1 MIGIDRASQSAAPHP
16 QPKTRAGWPAPAAGL
31 LALALYAR
39 TLAPGLT
46 WAHNGADGGD
56 FLAAAL
62 TGGAPHPPGYPT
74 YQLLLRAAIA
84 LFPGEPARAG
94 NWLSALCAAMA
105 TALLADL
112 ARRSLTGRRWR
123 GFIALVAALAWAA
136 SPMLWGQAVITEVYT
151 PNALFAVALLWLAWR
166 WRESL
171 DDGRP
176 RRWLIGAGF
185 ILGLGLG
192 NHLSLALMLPGLA
205 VWAWSNRRAKTN
217 KNGTRTSA
225 DERGR
230 ILSGVSAFI
239 RVHLRSD
246 LKTVA
251 LALAALALGLSVYAY
266 LPLAAASQP
275 PVNWGDPRSLSGF
288 WWLVSGRV
296 YGRLVFGVGL
306 PYLPGRLA
314 AWVAEALR
322 QFGGPWS
329 ALIALVGL
337 WQIDRRDHA
346 WWRLTGLVALAYSLY
361 AVGYNTADSYVY
373 LIPVWAVAALWLA
386 EGLAWGFR
394 ILRLGPSMNSGGA
407 SGQVSDFGFRNTLH
421 APRSTFYVL
430 RALLLAALI
439 ALPAISVGRFWGESD
454 LHNDHAAQDFVAA
467 ALSAAEPDAV
477 ILTATDEPTFAL
489 WYARYGLGLR
499 PDLTPINVN
508 LYVYPWYQATL
519 ATTHP
524 FLVAISGDSDLPTLD
539 RLVAAVAAERPLYR
553 AEPLNLIFA
562 GFVEKPAG
570 VLVRMTPR

>member
-1 MIGIDRASQSAAPHP
+1 MNRPSQSAAPRR
-16 QPKTRAGWPAPAAGL
+16 QPKIRAGWPAPVAGL

-94 NWLSALCAAMA
+94 NWLSALCAVLA

-112 ARRSLTGRRWR
+112 ARRSLTAGRWR
-123 GFIALVAALAWAA
+123 GCIALVAALAWAA

-151 PNALFAVALLWLAWR
+151 LNALFVVSLLWMLWR

-171 DDGRP
+171 GGGHSRL
-176 RRWLIGAGF
+176 WLIGTGF
-185 ILGLGLG
+185 VFGLGLG

-205 VWAWSNRRAKTN
+205 VWAWSNRRADLTPRPPSLPGKGEVLR
-217 KNGTRTSA
+217 KNI
-225 DERGR
+225 GR
-230 ILSGVSAFI
+230 NCPAPQRRLRPI
-239 RVHLRSD
+239 RPN
-246 LKTVA
+246 LKPVA
-251 LALAALALGLSVYAY
+251 LVLAALALGLSVYAY
-266 LPLAAASQP
+266 LPLAAASHP
-275 PVNWGDPRSLSGF
+275 PVNWGDPQTLPGF

-296 YGRLVFGVGL
+296 YGGLVFGVGL

-322 QFGGPWS
+322 QFGGPWG
-329 ALIALVGL
+329 ALLALAGL
-337 WQIDRRDHA
+337 WQIDRRDHV
-346 WWRLTGLVALAYSLY
+346 WWRLTGLVALTYSLY
-361 AVGYNTADSYVY
+361 AIGYNTADSYVY
-373 LIPVWAVAALWLA
+373 LIPGWAVAALWLA
-386 EGLAWGFR
+386 QGLAWGCR
-394 ILRLGPSMNSGGA
+394 I
-407 SGQVSDFGFRNTLH
+407 SDFGFRNTQH
-421 APRSTFYVL
+421 AVRNTQYAI

-439 ALPAISVGRFWGESD
+439 ALPAISVGRFWDEND
-454 LHNDHAAQDFVAA
+454 LRADHAAQDFVDAV
-467 ALSAAEPDAV
+467 LSAAEPGAV

-489 WYARYGLGLR
+489 WYARYGLGRR

-524 FLVAISGDSDLPTLD
+524 FLVTVSGEPALPTLD
-539 RLVAAVAAERPLYR
+539 RLVAAVTAERPLYR
-553 AEPLNLIFA
+553 AEPLNLLFA
-562 GFVEKPAG
+562 GFVEEPVG
-570 VLVRMTPR
+570 VLVRMMPR